1 MIRKTLLAVL
11 LFVALIPAG
20 AESLV
25 ARLENI
31 PSVQTVY
38 ISPKMFLLLEVAQK
52 DSLLSATSIE
62 RLQSMNIVVADN
74 PSGITELTRETA
86 TYIHQNGYEEVE
98 RQSGNDENTVI
109 YHKAASPYAVFIQCT
124 ESPSEYVVAV
134 IQGNL
139 SKDELKGF
147 MHALPVEER

>member
-38 ISPKMFLLLEVAQK
+38 ISPKMFRLMGVAQK
-52 DSLLSATSIE
+52 DSLLTAASIDRLHSMDIIIADEPSA
-62 RLQSMNIVVADN
+62 
-74 PSGITELTRETA
+74 ITVLTKEA
-86 TYIHQNGYEEVE
+86 LTYIQQNDYEEVD
-98 RQSGNDENTVI
+98 RHQNDGENTVT
-109 YHKAASPYAVFIQCT
+109 YYKKLSPNAVYILCT
-124 ESPSEYVVAV
+124 ESPTEYVVSV

-139 SKDELKGF
+139 SKEELKGF
-147 MHALPVEER
+147 MNSLPVEEK

>member
-38 ISPKMFLLLEVAQK
+38 ISPKMFRLLGVAQK

-74 PSGITELTRETA
+74 PSAITELTRETA

-109 YHKAASPYAVFIQCT
+109 YHKAASR
-124 ESPSEYVVAV
+124 SLLL
-134 IQGNL
+134 NMWLL
-139 SKDELKGF
+139 SFREIYPK
-147 MHALPVEER
+147 MN

>member
-25 ARLENI
+25 DSLENI

-38 ISPKMFLLLEVAQK
+38 ISPKMFRLLGVAQK

-74 PSGITELTRETA
+74 PSAITELTRETA

-98 RQSGNDENTVI
+98 CQSGNDENTVI